1 MKLTKYAHACFTLE
15 KDGKLLVVDP
25 GGWTTDLPP
34 LENVVAIVVTHEH
47 PDHFDVN
54 ALGAIAAHSP
64 DAVIYAHQT
73 ITRQFGDTLKVQ
85 AVDAGETVES
95 GPFTLEFFGGSHAV
109 IHASFD
115 PIVNLGVMINDRVY
129 YPGDSFTRPD
139 KPVYALA
146 LPVTAPWMKLS
157 EAMDFA
163 TAVKAD
169 LVFPT
174 HDAVA
179 SEEGK
184 QLADRMIPAFVEA
197 YGGTYQ
203 RLSSPIEIDG

>member
-1 MKLTKYAHACFTLE
+1 MKLTKYAHACLTLE

-54 ALGAIAAHSP
+54 ALGAIAAHNP
-64 DAVIYAHQT
+64 DVVIYAHQT
-73 ITRQFGDTLKVQ
+73 ITRQFGDTIRTQTVS
-85 AVDAGETVES
+85 AGESIEC
-95 GPFTLEFFGGSHAV
+95 GPFRLEFFGGSHAV
-109 IHASFD
+109 IHESFEQ
-115 PIVNLGVMINDRVY
+115 IANLGVMINDAVY
-129 YPGDSFTRPD
+129 YPGDSFTLPE
-139 KPVYALA
+139 KPVKALA

-157 EAMDFA
+157 EAIDFA
-163 TAVKAD
+163 AAVKAD

-179 SEEGK
+179 SDAGK
-184 QLADRMIPAFVEA
+184 QLADRMVPGFVEG

-203 RLSSPIEIDG
+203 RLDTPIEIDG